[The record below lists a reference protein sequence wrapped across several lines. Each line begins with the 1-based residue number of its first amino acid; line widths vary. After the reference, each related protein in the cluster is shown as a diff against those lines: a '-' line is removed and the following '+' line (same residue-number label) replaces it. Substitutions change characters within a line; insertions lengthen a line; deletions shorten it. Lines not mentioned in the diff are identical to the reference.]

1 MIAALPG
8 TEDLSPET
16 VVRTYL
22 FETSLEHSNNQEKL
36 ESISAAA
43 RSSAPVDRMLP
54 TRKQAAALL
63 DRLIAFGASVQTGSE
78 LLSMQTEERLAPSVG
93 RVVGSAVLPSLE
105 IADLT
110 EPRLAFIDFC
120 ASLGNG
126 GGALAGLHEL
136 VRLLPEKSQKV
147 SADLRRAMARG
158 DIHDVVGASLSIGDW
173 VEAGE
178 SGRYPPLPESLK
190 DAVIAS
196 LEVGV
201 RQALQP
207 RLWCARRLLR
217 AGALSVLQGETL
229 SRLLPDIW
237 EGLAYE
243 TMPWE
248 GPEAI
253 GVTLARGECVRL
265 AAALTTAGH
274 TIDGNIADAAD
285 DPLPEVRFAH
295 LNRN

>member
-1 MIAALPG
+1 
-8 TEDLSPET
+8 
-16 VVRTYL
+16 
-22 FETSLEHSNNQEKL
+22 
-36 ESISAAA
+36 
-43 RSSAPVDRMLP
+43 
-54 TRKQAAALL
+54 
-63 DRLIAFGASVQTGSE
+63 
-78 LLSMQTEERLAPSVG
+78 MQTEERLAPSVG